1 MSIRKRTQDDVVDYI
16 KNHSSTDG
24 KLTESLMDIANQLGY
39 SNATIHRTLKNLE
52 KDGIVDIIPS
62 EHPTK
67 PNTIVYQGTI
77 QQADD
82 IIARGVHL
90 MSELEKLTKNVHE
103 YIQEASRVIDYMKDT
118 SGEKFVREDIVDV
131 INMPNS
137 DFVLLKVRKEEIAE
151 EFPLV

>member
-16 KNHSSTDG
+16 KNHSSEDG

-118 SGEKFVREDIVDV
+118 SGEKFVRDDIVDV

>member
-1 MSIRKRTQDDVVDYI
+1 
-16 KNHSSTDG
+16 
-24 KLTESLMDIANQLGY
+24 
-39 SNATIHRTLKNLE
+39 LE

-118 SGEKFVREDIVDV
+118 SGEKFVRDDIVDV